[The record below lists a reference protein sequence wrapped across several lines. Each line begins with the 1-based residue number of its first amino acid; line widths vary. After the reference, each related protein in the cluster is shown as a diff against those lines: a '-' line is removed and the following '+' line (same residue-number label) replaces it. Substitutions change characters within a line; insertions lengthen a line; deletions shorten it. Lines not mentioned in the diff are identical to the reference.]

1 MPGFASSREERK
13 GSPSMTSSRDDT
25 FFHSW
30 ASTRLGIS
38 AEEVSLAA
46 LEDLLELIDLPEGP
60 GSEMGGEVGSV
71 LDSYTES
78 ELLELAALGDELL
91 KELPPL
97 PEGYRP
103 PAKPPIPTR
112 C

>member
-1 MPGFASSREERK
+1 
-13 GSPSMTSSRDDT
+13 
-25 FFHSW
+25 
-30 ASTRLGIS
+30 
-38 AEEVSLAA
+38 
-46 LEDLLELIDLPEGP
+46 
-60 GSEMGGEVGSV
+60 MGGEVGSV